1 MPIYDR
7 PTKSLMADWAK
18 EHLKPGKTFSK
29 SDPARWFSDKYP
41 NIKRNTV
48 GMHVEG
54 MSINNHVR
62 KHHAN
67 IKPGSSH
74 DLFFKLGSD
83 NFRLWNPEIDGPPR
97 YKPTSKTS
105 ALLVI

>member
-1 MPIYDR
+1 VRDANGQALVYNIKETAMPIYDR

-18 EHLKPGKTFSK
+18 EHLKPGETFSK

-62 KHHAN
+62 KHQRQH
-67 IKPGSSH
+67 
-74 DLFFKLGSD
+74 
-83 NFRLWNPEIDGPPR
+83 
-97 YKPTSKTS
+97 
-105 ALLVI
+105 